1 VRAVLSVYDKTGLD
15 EFAHGLVDLGF
26 ELVSTGGTHAYL
38 ARLGLPV
45 RSVSD
50 VTGFPEILDGRVK
63 TLHPAIHGGLLAR
76 RDLPEHRAAL
86 NEQGIEPIDLLAV
99 NLYPFEETVNR
110 PGTSRDEALEQ
121 IDIGGPAMVRAAAKN
136 FPHVIVVTNPERY
149 AEILGALRRETVSD
163 SMRRSLAAEAF
174 QHVSTYDA
182 LVADYLRGPDLQY
195 PRELTVPGRLVY
207 PLRYGENPHQSAAA
221 YLRPSATGSQDG
233 VLSSVQLQ
241 GKELSYNNI
250 LDADA
255 ALQTT
260 QGLSEPT
267 CAIIKHTI
275 PCGLAVRDTPADA
288 FVAALASD
296 PVSAFGGIVALNRP
310 VDAPTAERIAGIFL
324 EVVIAPGFDS
334 EARRVLSAKKNL
346 RLLELPK
353 SAWEPGAESSLRTIL
368 GGFLVQE
375 SDSRIDDQSGW
386 TVVTHSQL
394 PDELRADLALAW
406 HAIRYV
412 KSNAIVLS
420 KNRAV
425 VGVGPGQP
433 NRLDSVRIA
442 IQRAG
447 DRSRG
452 SVLASDAFFPFADG
466 VEEAILAGILAVIQ
480 PGGSVRDADVVAA
493 CNNAG
498 IPMVFTGTRHFL
510 H

>member
-1 VRAVLSVYDKTGLD
+1 VRAVLSVYDKAGLD
-15 EFAHGLVDLGF
+15 EFAWGLADLGF
-26 ELVSTGGTHAYL
+26 DLVSTGGTHAHL
-38 ARLGLPV
+38 ARLALPV

-76 RDLPEHRAAL
+76 LNLPEHRAAI
-86 NEQGIEPIDLLAV
+86 EEHGIEPIALLAV
-99 NLYPFEETVNR
+99 NLYPFEATVNR
-110 PGTSRDEALEQ
+110 PGCTIDEALEQ

-149 AEILGALRRETVSD
+149 SDVLKALRDGAVSD
-163 SMRRSLAAEAF
+163 DMRRSLAGEAF

-182 LVADYLRGPDLQY
+182 LVAEYLRGPNAEY
-195 PRELTVPGRLVY
+195 PRELTIPGRIASS
-207 PLRYGENPHQSAAA
+207 LRYGENPHQSAAA
-221 YLRPSATGSQDG
+221 YQRPCMTGSQSG

-255 ALQTT
+255 ALRATQT
-260 QGLSEPT
+260 LAEPA
-267 CAIIKHTI
+267 CSIVKHTI
-275 PCGLAVRDTPADA
+275 PCGLAIRDTPAGA
-288 FVAALASD
+288 FEAALASD
-296 PVSAFGGIVALNRP
+296 PVSAFGGIVALNRQ
-310 VDAPTAERIAGIFL
+310 VDAETAERLARIFL
-324 EVVIAPGFDS
+324 EVVVAPGFDVD
-334 EARRVLSAKKNL
+334 ARRILSAKKNL
-346 RLLELPK
+346 RLLELPG
-353 SAWEPGAESSLRTIL
+353 SAWEPSVESTIRTVQ

-375 SDSRIDDQSGW
+375 SDSSIDDPASW
-386 TVVTHSQL
+386 TVVTDTPL
-394 PDELRADLALAW
+394 PDELRADVALAW

-420 KNRAV
+420 NDRSI

-433 NRLDSVRIA
+433 NRVDSVRIA
-442 IQRAG
+442 VQRAG
-447 DRSRG
+447 DQCRG

-466 VEEAILAGILAVIQ
+466 VEEAIHAGVAAVIQ

-498 IPMVFTGTRHFL
+498 IPMIFTGTRHFL